1 MKVQRMLSAI
11 GASDQPGVAVL
22 VRKGGTTVLE
32 SEHGVRD
39 LRSHLPIKADTNFRL
54 ASCTKQFTAMAIM
67 LLVHDGRL
75 KYDERLTEIF
85 PEFPAYGRSITI
97 RQLLNHTSGLPD
109 YEALMEK
116 IEEGRRHWSDS
127 NQITDSEV
135 LRLLESEQR
144 GRFTAGAHWAY
155 SNSGYVVLGLV
166 IAKMSGTSFPDFL
179 QQRIFKP
186 LNMDSTIAY
195 VRGMN
200 TVSNRAYGHSVENGQ
215 LVDTD
220 QSSTS
225 ATLGDG
231 GIYSNL
237 SDLAKWDD
245 ALAHSKLLSETEMK
259 EAFQPVRMPEG
270 ALPSWDSDPGDSDP
284 LGGKPVAYGF
294 GWFLDPYKSRFGM
307 WHYGETVGFRSA
319 IQRFTADHLTIV
331 VLSNRSDADAISL
344 STQIADLFLG

>member
-1 MKVQRMLSAI
+1 
-11 GASDQPGVAVL
+11 
-22 VRKGGTTVLE
+22 
-32 SEHGVRD
+32 
-39 LRSHLPIKADTNFRL
+39 
-54 ASCTKQFTAMAIM
+54 M

-116 IEEGRRHWSDS
+116 TEEGRTRWSES

-155 SNSGYVVLGLV
+155 SNSGYVVLGL
-166 IAKMSGTSFPDFL
+166 IAARVSGMSFPDFL

-186 LNMDSTIAY
+186 LNMNRTIAY
-195 VRGMN
+195 VKGMN
-200 TVSNRAYGHSVENGQ
+200 TVSNRAYGHSVENGK
-215 LVDTD
+215 LIETD

-245 ALAHSKLLSETEMK
+245 ALAHQTLLSETEMQT
-259 EAFQPVRMPEG
+259 AFIPVRMPEG
-270 ALPSWDSDPGDSDP
+270 SLPKWDSGPGDADP
-284 LGGKPVAYGF
+284 VAGKPVAYGF
-294 GWFLDPYKSRFGM
+294 GWFLDPYKSHFRM

-331 VLSNRSDADAISL
+331 VLSNRSDVDAISL
-344 STQIADLFLG
+344 STQFADLLLR